1 MTGFEDMHFLKENLE
16 IIISKKC
23 MGKYGLK
30 ARLCKALQN
39 QGCYLVR

>member
-1 MTGFEDMHFLKENLE
+1 MTGFEDMHFFKENLE

-30 ARLCKALQN
+30 VILYKALQN
-39 QGCYLVR
+39 QRCDSVR